1 MNLID
6 VSSILNDATLDQGIR
21 NIISFESSR
30 NEMYSRVDASLDSH
44 IDTIE
49 DTSSV
54 ESMMIDV
61 VLKYSIRS
69 SLEKIVP
76 VRSETIFEITLLD
89 YLLLTHTYYFDSNG
103 SFINN
108 PSLEKLDRYSEEL
121 TANSLNNIKI
131 GTISIYGNA
140 INEFDKGFLRSFGEK
155 LNTAILSFN
164 RRKYYREIELLTNN
178 LNAII
183 GDDSTSITE
192 KRTQIIKEVLFRIQ
206 AKEAHFIMI
215 KDGSIPTIESV
226 KMEDL
231 EIAESI
237 YADNGIRKEISAQKQ
252 DYMLKI
258 ALYAIKS
265 TVTVDSFED
274 RKEDFGYAI
283 STEIKVN
290 KTKIGGAFVIF
301 DNREF
306 SSARQK
312 IAMTTSLKVD
322 DFIILNQ
329 DMQKEKET
337 RERMEQVLIPMVG
350 KEQANFL
357 LEKKDFQK
365 FSDPMAR
372 FIIVMLSDM
381 KGSTIAA
388 DLLMIERK
396 KYQKDDPY
404 LLKKYNDYVQTIN
417 TYLGMVSEAVL
428 TFEGVI
434 DKYIGDAVMAE
445 WGVPIEIT
453 NHKEVARKA
462 ILAAVFSNILTLE
475 HNTEMQ
481 KNGADPMF
489 ILQQRFVLHCGE
501 ALAGVYGT
509 SLRYNYTVMGATV
522 NETARIESLP
532 ASEVGKVTISQEFYS
547 LVEDI
552 IEADCVGEFAL
563 KGKKEPVILYHFKSF
578 KVNEFTSFAMQYV
591 NKARES
597 LFNENKVYNEF
608 IQGKYNGIS

>member
-226 KMEDL
+226 KWKTWKLQNLFMRIMAYVKKL
-231 EIAESI
+231 V
-237 YADNGIRKEISAQKQ
+237 RKS
-252 DYMLKI
+252 KI
-258 ALYAIKS
+258 I
-265 TVTVDSFED
+265 
-274 RKEDFGYAI
+274 
-283 STEIKVN
+283 
-290 KTKIGGAFVIF
+290 
-301 DNREF
+301 
-306 SSARQK
+306 
-312 IAMTTSLKVD
+312 
-322 DFIILNQ
+322 
-329 DMQKEKET
+329 
-337 RERMEQVLIPMVG
+337 
-350 KEQANFL
+350 
-357 LEKKDFQK
+357 
-365 FSDPMAR
+365 
-372 FIIVMLSDM
+372 
-381 KGSTIAA
+381 
-388 DLLMIERK
+388 
-396 KYQKDDPY
+396 
-404 LLKKYNDYVQTIN
+404 
-417 TYLGMVSEAVL
+417 
-428 TFEGVI
+428 
-434 DKYIGDAVMAE
+434 
-445 WGVPIEIT
+445 
-453 NHKEVARKA
+453 
-462 ILAAVFSNILTLE
+462 
-475 HNTEMQ
+475 
-481 KNGADPMF
+481 
-489 ILQQRFVLHCGE
+489 C
-501 ALAGVYGT
+501 
-509 SLRYNYTVMGATV
+509 
-522 NETARIESLP
+522 
-532 ASEVGKVTISQEFYS
+532 
-547 LVEDI
+547 
-552 IEADCVGEFAL
+552 
-563 KGKKEPVILYHFKSF
+563 
-578 KVNEFTSFAMQYV
+578 
-591 NKARES
+591 
-597 LFNENKVYNEF
+597 
-608 IQGKYNGIS
+608 